1 MGTLVFEVLRS
12 NFNHTQRT
20 CRIDK
25 KEREKKKNRSHTINL
40 DEAFVQALLNAWML
54 ENLVQFSKKKKKNY
68 WRIYTI
74 RETE

>member
-25 KEREKKKNRSHTINL
+25 KEREKKKSQSYHQPRRSFCSSSFECMNVGKLSAI
-40 DEAFVQALLNAWML
+40 F
-54 ENLVQFSKKKKKNY
+54 KKKKKKIIEEY
-68 WRIYTI
+68 I
-74 RETE
+74 RNS